1 MRKNDK
7 KIDNKLRQLLTEV
20 CDFALHNSP
29 GYKWITHTVNYN
41 RFPQSLVITCTF
53 EDQFHADTAKQ
64 EEVLLTLI
72 QQKLNN
78 ASIKLSA
85 PNKQINFTCK

>member
-29 GYKWITHTVNYN
+29 GYKWITHSVNYN
-41 RFPQSLVITCTF
+41 RFPESLVITCTF
-53 EDQFHADTAKQ
+53 EDKLSADNAEQ
-64 EEVLLTLI
+64 EKVLLTLI
-72 QQKLNN
+72 QQKLNS
-78 ASIKLSA
+78 ASIKLLTPS
-85 PNKQINFTCK
+85 KQVNFTC

>member
-29 GYKWITHTVNYN
+29 GYKWITHSVNYN
-41 RFPQSLVITCTF
+41 RFPESLVITCTF
-53 EDQFHADTAKQ
+53 EDKLSADNAEQ
-64 EEVLLTLI
+64 EKVLLTVI
-72 QQKLNN
+72 QQKLNS
-78 ASIKLSA
+78 ASIKLLTPS
-85 PNKQINFTCK
+85 KQVNFTC